1 MKMNL
6 QRHFNNEDIFYI
18 FFHFLY
24 TYFELLVI
32 IQKQTQYYS
41 FILLLKGT
49 VCLNSTAS
57 EQGSQ
62 IKLAFDSKS
71 FHYCGSKF

>member
-1 MKMNL
+1 MNENIL
-6 QRHFNNEDIFYI
+6 TF

-24 TYFELLVI
+24 TYFEPWVI

-49 VCLNSTAS
+49 VGLNFAVSKL
-57 EQGSQ
+57 GSQ
-62 IKLAFDSKS
+62 IKLAFESKIFS
-71 FHYCGSKF
+71 IVVPNA